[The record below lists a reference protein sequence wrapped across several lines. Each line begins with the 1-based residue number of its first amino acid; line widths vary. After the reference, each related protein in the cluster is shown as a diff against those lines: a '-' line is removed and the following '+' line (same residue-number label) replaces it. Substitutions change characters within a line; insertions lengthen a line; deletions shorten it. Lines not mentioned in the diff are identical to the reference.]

1 MLDAQTTPDSA
12 LRPYHK
18 AILDYI
24 DAHGFITDKD
34 YARLTDRAK
43 ATRALDFKKL
53 LGLGLIERKGQGRST
68 HYQRQV

>member
-1 MLDAQTTPDSA
+1 MEGLLPDTA
-12 LRPYHK
+12 LQSYHE
-18 AILDYI
+18 AILAHI

-53 LGLGLIERKGQGRST
+53 LEMGLIERKGQGRGT
-68 HYQRQV
+68 YYRKV